1 MHPSPRDHSPSKHR
15 LACLAGVLV
24 SSLICIAPATGQPV
38 AAEPRSERQ
47 NSSIEIGLDEL
58 PKPTPEVAAL
68 IRRGTV
74 RLITGG
80 QPTGD
85 AGSLPA
91 GQRLA
96 GETRFTFRYRYD
108 SRAQW
113 QIESRRNALSQTMVS
128 IRVRFRSIK
137 LISTH
142 DVWLRSPPSA
152 DQFWD
157 DRVVRHEFD
166 HVRISSDP
174 RIEKQ
179 FLDAVKE
186 LEIMRVPLTS
196 VAGRGGKID
205 NAKVQSLIEAGMKQ
219 ALDDTTDYVSIRYRE
234 LDRLTRHGMLP
245 LPDDVVLTEE
255 P

>member
-1 MHPSPRDHSPSKHR
+1 MAYIAS
-15 LACLAGVLV
+15 VLV
-24 SSLICIAPATGQPV
+24 SSLICMAPAMGQT
-38 AAEPRSERQ
+38 ETSDRSPDRGEERDDR
-47 NSSIEIGLDEL
+47 SVEIRLDDL
-58 PKPTPEVAAL
+58 PKPAPEIAAL
-68 IRRGTV
+68 IRHGTV

-80 QPTGD
+80 QPTSD
-85 AGSLPA
+85 AAALPV

-113 QIESRRNALSQTMVS
+113 QIENRRNALSQTMVS

-174 RIEKQ
+174 RIEKH
-179 FLDAVKE
+179 FLDAAKE
-186 LEIMRVPLTS
+186 LEVMRVPLSS
-196 VAGRGGKID
+196 VAGLGGKID
-205 NAKVQSLIEAGMKQ
+205 NAKVQALIETGMKQ
-219 ALDDTTDYVSIRYRE
+219 AMNNTTDYVRIRYRE

-245 LPDDVVLTEE
+245 LPDDVGLIDE

>member
-1 MHPSPRDHSPSKHR
+1 MHPSPRDPSSSKLR
-15 LACLAGVLV
+15 LACMVGMLV
-24 SSLICIAPATGQPV
+24 SSLNCIAPAMGQSDTPDRGGDRDDGSV
-38 AAEPRSERQ
+38 
-47 NSSIEIGLDEL
+47 EIRLAEL

-68 IRRGTV
+68 IRSGTV

-80 QPTGD
+80 QPTSD
-85 AGSLPA
+85 AASLPV

-108 SRAQW
+108 SRARW

-142 DVWLRSPPSA
+142 DVWLRSPPSE
-152 DQFWD
+152 DRFWD

-174 RIEKQ
+174 RIEKH
-179 FLDAVKE
+179 FLDAVKA
-186 LEIMRVPLTS
+186 LEVMRVPLSS
-196 VAGRGGKID
+196 VAGRGGKIE

-219 ALDDTTDYVSIRYRE
+219 ALNNTTDYVRIRYRE

-245 LPDDVVLTEE
+245 LPDDVVLVDE